1 MKPVLL
7 LALLCVPAFSGSE
20 EGVLVKGAIYYDSEP
35 TLREV
40 QAYTILRDNESIK
53 EMTKLGHI
61 SEPTPS
67 ARDILV
73 YRGDHT
79 PKDSVE
85 FVFADDAIPTTYWT
99 YSRFVSD
106 RTTSTPTPSS
116 TPSPTPSS
124 IPSPTPSSTVSP
136 VVSRPK
142 QKTEG
147 PPGGHKVWHTLP
159 DGTRKWYYEKYRPR
173 SKTTRGGASAANPT
187 ASEGNQ

>member
-7 LALLCVPAFSGSE
+7 LALLCVPAFGGSE
-20 EGVLVKGAIYYDSEP
+20 EGVLVKGAIYYDSEA

-61 SEPTPS
+61 SERTPS

-73 YRGDHT
+73 FRGDHA
-79 PKDSVE
+79 PKDYVE

-106 RTTSTPTPSS
+106 RTTPTPTSSSTPSATPSS

-124 IPSPTPSSTVSP
+124 TVSP
-136 VVSRPK
+136 VGSRSK

-159 DGTRKWYYEKYRPR
+159 DGTRKWYYEKYHPR
-173 SKTTRGGASAANPT
+173 SKTNRGGASAPNPT